1 MNSGFL
7 TQLAQSNKRSAE
19 VKTLSLRGRAP
30 RPALLAVALAVVW
43 LSGCAVKPAPFSDAE
58 RAETARTDRTTMFAN
73 QQPVSGPIT
82 LDEAMARAIR
92 YNLDH
97 RLKMME
103 EALAQRQLD
112 LSNFDLLPK
121 LTAAAGYTN
130 RNHELASASEGLY
143 THEESLIPSYS
154 TDKNSRTADLNL
166 SWNILDFGV
175 SYFEAKEQA
184 DHVLVLEQRRRKVV
198 QLMMQQVR
206 EAYWQAEGAQ
216 RLHDRIGPLLDQ
228 AKGALDDSRAAQQQG
243 LRSPV
248 ETLNYQRSLLDL
260 MRQLEAVRDQLEEAK
275 PRLASLMNLEPGKD
289 FTLAASDDFR
299 VPNFDMAMPQ
309 MEDMALQRRP
319 ELVEASY
326 NERISVNETH
336 KAIAKLLPGI
346 EFSLGAHYDS
356 NSFLVYNAWRSA
368 GISVSWNLLNLL
380 NERNIR
386 GTAKA
391 QLDVAKMQRMALSM
405 AVLTQVHVAR
415 SELGAKTRQ
424 FDLFKQ
430 LNDIDQQILEHTHN
444 ATVANAQGKLEEI
457 RVATAAMMS
466 ELRLYQSYGELE
478 SAYGQMLATLGLDPV
493 PAKLNGNDI
502 ASLTRS
508 IGEEQKR
515 WDDIAQHGIQAAAL
529 AQPGP
534 TIAAAAALPA
544 GATQK

>member
-1 MNSGFL
+1 M
-7 TQLAQSNKRSAE
+7 
-19 VKTLSLRGRAP
+19 SLRGRAP

-58 RAETARTDRTTMFAN
+58 RAETARTDRMTMFTN

-130 RNHELASASEGLY
+130 RNHELASSSEGLF
-143 THEESLIPSYS
+143 TREESLIPSYS

-206 EAYWQAEGAQ
+206 EAYWQAVGAQ
-216 RLHDRIGPLLDQ
+216 RLHDRIGPLLEQ

-260 MRQLEAVRDQLEEAK
+260 MRQLEAVRDQLEQAK

-356 NSFLVYNAWRSA
+356 NSFLVYNTWRSA

-380 NERNIR
+380 NARNIR
-386 GTAKA
+386 GTAQA
-391 QLDVAKMQRMALSM
+391 QLEVAKMQRMALSM

-424 FDLFKQ
+424 FDLLKQ

-444 ATVANAQGKLEEI
+444 ATVANAQGRLEEI

-502 ASLTRS
+502 ASLTQS

-515 WDDIAQHGIQAAAL
+515 WDDIARHGVQAAAL

-544 GATQK
+544 GVSQK